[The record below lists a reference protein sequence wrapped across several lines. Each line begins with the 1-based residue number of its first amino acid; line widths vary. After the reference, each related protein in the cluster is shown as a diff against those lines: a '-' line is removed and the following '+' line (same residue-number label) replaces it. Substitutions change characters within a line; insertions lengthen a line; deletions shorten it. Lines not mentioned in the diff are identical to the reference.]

1 MIDMLMA
8 IKAVQDV
15 LSTTGIYPQSMTD
28 KDGKNTK
35 RTEWQDGW
43 NAAILHISKEIFK
56 QFDIMSK
63 GVDEDLALLLLAD
76 VGWLRGKD
84 LMLNM
89 NDTFHYACSDSEIV
103 ESFEFKEVARLF
115 KTYGGKGID
124 YWVAKK
130 RGYDPEISE
139 YKEGVEEVRAKE
151 ASISLCPSCWPVLE
165 EKVKE

>member
-1 MIDMLMA
+1 MIDMLLT

-15 LSTTGIYPQSMTD
+15 LATTGIYPQSRTD
-28 KDGKNTK
+28 DNGKTTK
-35 RTEWQDGW
+35 RTEWEVGW

-63 GVDEDLALLLLAD
+63 GIDEDLALLLLAD
-76 VGWLRGKD
+76 VGWFRGKD

-89 NDTFHYACSDSEIV
+89 NDTFHYACADCEIV

-115 KTYGGKGID
+115 KTYGGRGID
-124 YWVAKK
+124 YWVAQK
-130 RGYDPEISE
+130 RGYNPEIPK
-139 YKEGVEEVRAKE
+139 YKQGVEEVRARE
-151 ASISLCPSCWPVLE
+151 VVIPLCPSCWPVFE